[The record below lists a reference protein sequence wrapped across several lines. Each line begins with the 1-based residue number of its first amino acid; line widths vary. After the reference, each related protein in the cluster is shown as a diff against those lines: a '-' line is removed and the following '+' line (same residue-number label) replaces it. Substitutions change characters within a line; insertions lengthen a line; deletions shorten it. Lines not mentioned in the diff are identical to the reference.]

1 MKKGFKSGLIVLIVM
16 ILVIIGISIY
26 TIFHPKPYFT
36 LDGFGN
42 TFNSDQITSELLE
55 NYDSDKADN
64 KKQSY
69 GRKFIAALKI
79 EGTIQEA
86 NSSYNQAWL
95 LSTINELKNNKNNV
109 ALAIFINSPGG
120 AVYQAD
126 EVYLALENYKTS
138 GKPIYVY
145 QGSMAA
151 SGGYYISCAG
161 NQIYSNRNTLTGCI
175 GVIMGSSY
183 DLTGLFENLGIKSE
197 TIHSGKNKNMMNYNE
212 PVTEEQRAIM
222 QSICDDC
229 YKQFVNIVAKSR
241 HMPRP
246 KAVELSDGRLY
257 TANQA
262 LENGLVDH
270 IDSWENML
278 KSLAEDE
285 LKMPGIKVNTYQYH
299 KKQTFVDMMMGKA
312 QEISRAKTA
321 ASLGLP
327 EAVIE
332 DMNNSSMTPM
342 YLYK

>member
-1 MKKGFKSGLIVLIVM
+1 MKKGFKSGLLVLIIM
-16 ILVIIGISIY
+16 ILIICASIAISIL
-26 TIFHPKPYFT
+26 KPSSKLSIRSFT
-36 LDGFGN
+36 SSES
-42 TFNSDQITSELLE
+42 TSDFTE
-55 NYDSDKADN
+55 NYNEENSQYVN
-64 KKQSY
+64 VSY
-69 GRKFIAALKI
+69 GKKFIAALKI

-86 NSSYNQAWL
+86 NSTYNQAWL
-95 LSTINELKNNKNNV
+95 ISTINQLKNNKNNV
-109 ALAIFINSPGG
+109 ALAVFINSPGG

-126 EVYLALENYKTS
+126 ETYLELEDYKTS
-138 GKPIYVY
+138 GKPVYIY

-161 NQIYSNRNTLTGCI
+161 NQIYANRNTLTGCI
-175 GVIMGSSY
+175 GVIMGTSY
-183 DLTGLFENLGIKSE
+183 DLTGLFDKLGIKSE
-197 TIHSGKNKNMMNYNE
+197 TIHSGKNKNMLNYNE
-212 PVTEEQRAIM
+212 PITEEQRAIM
-222 QSICDDC
+222 QALCDDC

-246 KAVELSDGRLY
+246 KALDLSDGRLY

-262 LENGLVDH
+262 LENGLIDH

-278 KSLAEDE
+278 ATLAEDE
-285 LKMPGIKVNTYQYH
+285 LKMPGIKVQSYQYH
-299 KKQTFVDMMMGKA
+299 KKQNFVDMMMGKA
-312 QEISRAKTA
+312 QEISRAKAA